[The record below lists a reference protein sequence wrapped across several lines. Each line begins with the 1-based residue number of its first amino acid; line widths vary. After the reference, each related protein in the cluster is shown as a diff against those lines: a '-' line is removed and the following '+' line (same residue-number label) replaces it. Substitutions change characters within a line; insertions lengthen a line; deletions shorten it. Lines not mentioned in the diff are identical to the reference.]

1 VPQFFGT
8 FQPVNSTEILMKHIV
23 RTGLLS
29 LFMATVAFAAAYNI
43 THPNLKDAYSAA
55 EQAIRHIQ
63 EAQQNN
69 KGVEFGGHADNALDL
84 FKKAETELVEA
95 DKYNDAHQKKPK

>member
-1 VPQFFGT
+1 
-8 FQPVNSTEILMKHIV
+8 MKHIV

-29 LFMATVAFAAAYNI
+29 LFVATVAFAAAYNI

-69 KGVEFGGHADNALDL
+69 KGVEFGGHANNALDF

>member
-1 VPQFFGT
+1 
-8 FQPVNSTEILMKHIV
+8 MKHIV
-23 RTGLLS
+23 PTALLS
-29 LFMATVAFAAAYNI
+29 LFLATVAFAAAYNI
-43 THPNLKDAYSAA
+43 THPNLKDAYGAA

-69 KGVEFGGHADNALDL
+69 KGVEFGGHANNALDL

>member
-1 VPQFFGT
+1 
-8 FQPVNSTEILMKHIV
+8 MKQIV
-23 RTGLLS
+23 LTGLLS
-29 LFMATVAFAAAYNI
+29 AFGATVAFAAAYNL
-43 THPNLKDAYSAA
+43 THPNLKDAYGAA

-63 EAQQNN
+63 QAQQAN
-69 KGVEFGGHADNALDL
+69 KGVEFGGHAENAIDL